1 MIGFKSRCVWWNWT
15 HRIISSNFTILLS
28 TICISPNINN
38 SRCKLIPVL
47 VTLLRFCNPS
57 TLIYNNRV
65 LSKARLSHTIFFH
78 RLVLVLF
85 SGKSDLRER
94 RWIFLLLCIT
104 QFWLNLEINAFN
116 FSTTF
121 FLGMFNQLFYF
132 CKDNLEL
139 GKIHLNEE
147 LFNWHKT

>member
-1 MIGFKSRCVWWNWT
+1 MIGFNSRCVWWNWT

-38 SRCKLIPVL
+38 SGCKLIPVL

-65 LSKARLSHTIFFH
+65 LSKAWLSHTIFFH

-94 RWIFLLLCIT
+94 RWIFLLLCLSEAI
-104 QFWLNLEINAFN
+104 
-116 FSTTF
+116 FSAHLRFCYTHLRIFKQCVRTF
-121 FLGMFNQLFYF
+121 ILILV
-132 CKDNLEL
+132 KS
-139 GKIHLNEE
+139 
-147 LFNWHKT
+147 

>member
-1 MIGFKSRCVWWNWT
+1 MIGFNSRCVWWNWT

-65 LSKARLSHTIFFH
+65 FSKAWLSHTIFFH

-94 RWIFLLLCIT
+94 RWIFLLLCLSEAI
-104 QFWLNLEINAFN
+104 
-116 FSTTF
+116 FSTHLRFCYTYLRIFKQCVRTF
-121 FLGMFNQLFYF
+121 ILIMI
-132 CKDNLEL
+132 KS
-139 GKIHLNEE
+139 
-147 LFNWHKT
+147 

>member
-1 MIGFKSRCVWWNWT
+1 MIGFKSRCVWGNWT
-15 HRIISSNFTILLS
+15 HRIISSKFTILLS

-65 LSKARLSHTIFFH
+65 LSKAWLSDTIFFH

-85 SGKSDLRER
+85 SWKSDLRKC
-94 RWIFLLLCIT
+94 RWIFLLFCLSEAI
-104 QFWLNLEINAFN
+104 
-116 FSTTF
+116 FSTHLRFCYTYLRIFKQCIRTF
-121 FLGMFNQLFYF
+121 ILILVKF
-132 CKDNLEL
+132 
-139 GKIHLNEE
+139 
-147 LFNWHKT
+147 

>member
-1 MIGFKSRCVWWNWT
+1 MIGFNSRCVWWNWT

-65 LSKARLSHTIFFH
+65 LSKAWLSDTIFFH

-85 SGKSDLRER
+85 SGKSDLRKR
-94 RWIFLLLCIT
+94 RWIFLLLCLSEAI
-104 QFWLNLEINAFN
+104 
-116 FSTTF
+116 FSTHLRFCYTYLRIFKQCVRTF
-121 FLGMFNQLFYF
+121 ILILI
-132 CKDNLEL
+132 KS
-139 GKIHLNEE
+139 
-147 LFNWHKT
+147 